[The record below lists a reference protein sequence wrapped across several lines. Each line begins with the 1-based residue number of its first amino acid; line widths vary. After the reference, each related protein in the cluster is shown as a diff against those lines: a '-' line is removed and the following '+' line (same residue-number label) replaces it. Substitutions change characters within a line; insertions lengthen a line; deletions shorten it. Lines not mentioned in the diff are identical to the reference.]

1 MTRLLVSFALFALP
15 AAAQTIYS
23 WEDKDGTHYTDDP
36 SMVPNNARMDAT
48 LLKAKQKAQPQPQQ
62 ADDQQVVITD
72 SNPQPKPVATQA
84 AVTQPQQPLAAQP
97 ARVDDNVERQWRDRF
112 IEVNRRIETLEKN
125 YRALEKTRPQQV
137 QCSGSAYQ
145 PAPSN
150 TYQVDPQTGA
160 PIIPAGTTFYSNN
173 SPATVNGAA
182 TTMINGRPYIAVPN
196 CAANPEYERITR
208 EMELTQVQ
216 LSDARK
222 DLEQL
227 DRIASQ
233 NAIPREWRRG
243 W

>member
-1 MTRLLVSFALFALP
+1 MTRLLVLALFALP

-36 SMVPNNARMDAT
+36 SMVPNNARLDAT
-48 LLKAKQKAQPQPQQ
+48 LLKPKEKAQPQQQPQN
-62 ADDQQVVITD
+62 DQQVVVLD
-72 SNPQPKPVATQA
+72 SPAPAQVKPAVAQPQPAPVAQA
-84 AVTQPQQPLAAQP
+84 
-97 ARVDDNVERQWRDRF
+97 DIERQWRERF
-112 IEVNRRIETLEKN
+112 IEVYRRIETLEKN
-125 YRALEKTRPQQV
+125 YRALEKSRPQQV
-137 QCSGSAYQ
+137 QCTGSAYQ
-145 PAPSN
+145 PAPSS

-160 PIIPAGTTFYSNN
+160 PIIPAGTTFYSNT
-173 SPATVNGAA
+173 SPATVNGAANA

-222 DLEQL
+222 DLDQL
-227 DRIASQ
+227 DRNASQ